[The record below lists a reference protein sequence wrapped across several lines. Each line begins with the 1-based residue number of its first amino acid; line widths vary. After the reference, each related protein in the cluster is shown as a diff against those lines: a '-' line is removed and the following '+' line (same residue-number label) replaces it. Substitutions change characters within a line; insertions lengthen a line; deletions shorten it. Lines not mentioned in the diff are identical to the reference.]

1 MINFSSI
8 SEGSLPG
15 KLLRGGLKLIPNAVV
30 VRIMQGHLKGKKWIK
45 GSGVNGYWLGTYEL
59 AQQKI
64 FQKYM
69 KEGNVVFDIGAH
81 VGFYTLLANQLV
93 GKKGK
98 VFSFEPNPRNIIF
111 FKKHM
116 ELNRC
121 DTVTLFQK
129 AVTEKSGR
137 AAFDG
142 SSGSATGFV
151 VGVKDNASGQK
162 ERIIKIET
170 VAIDDLVFNKV
181 IPSPDFIKIDV
192 EGSEMAVLRGAK
204 RTLQEFSPR
213 VFISS
218 DQDAR
223 DFLILL
229 GYTLNAIGG
238 DHNESFAIKNNVRK

>member
-81 VGFYTLLANQLV
+81 VGFYTLLATQLV

-111 FKKHM
+111 
-116 ELNRC
+116 
-121 DTVTLFQK
+121 
-129 AVTEKSGR
+129 
-137 AAFDG
+137 
-142 SSGSATGFV
+142 
-151 VGVKDNASGQK
+151 
-162 ERIIKIET
+162 
-170 VAIDDLVFNKV
+170 
-181 IPSPDFIKIDV
+181 
-192 EGSEMAVLRGAK
+192 LRN
-204 RTLQEFSPR
+204 
-213 VFISS
+213 IW
-218 DQDAR
+218 
-223 DFLILL
+223 
-229 GYTLNAIGG
+229 N
-238 DHNESFAIKNNVRK
+238 